1 MRLNLLKIFFIIVTL
16 LYQSTAYSKSTDN
29 NEFNHKYLSNYLSAL
44 LSYDKHNNEL
54 ALEYFNSSKN
64 LLNKHDKFLKKY
76 VFSLV
81 SDGQISKAI
90 KHIQYSK
97 NKNNSSF
104 FEANLLLV
112 LDSFNKKNFAK
123 TSKLLTNLKAFQQYD
138 TYEIIIYETLKSYNK
153 LFLDGIIES
162 PNQNFGKLSLITTAF
177 QNCYL
182 TSNKTNSHFI
192 NLINSAEGDYSRY
205 LFFYLTK
212 LIENKDYDSAI
223 QIALTIDPLTGNLL
237 IAQTKKWIDQ
247 SNFKKFKKYFSCK
260 QESDIL
266 AEFFFLI
273 SNLYSSQ
280 GEYEKSNFFLNISN
294 YLNPKFYFNLSLLAE
309 DYFVNSNFDLAKK
322 VLEKFDEKD
331 EIYNWYKIKKKTQ
344 IIAKQQN
351 ENQSLKFVEKKF
363 LEFKNP
369 STRIIFDMANIYK
382 NYKKYEKA
390 IEYYS
395 IVLSQIDENSE
406 AYADILYRRGS
417 SYERLGQYQKS
428 DSDLLL
434 SLEIIPKD
442 PYVINYLAYS
452 WLERNYKIKEA
463 IQMLERAY
471 EQKKNDPY
479 IIDSIGWGYHLNG
492 DYAKAEK
499 YLKQAIQLMPNDP
512 IVNDHYGDILWKL
525 DRKLQ
530 ARYFWESVLNFK
542 TTEDDMKKSI
552 LKKLLKGPKET

>member
-16 LYQSTAYSKSTDN
+16 LYQSTASSKTTDN
-29 NEFNHKYLSNYLSAL
+29 NEFNLKYLSSYLSAL
-44 LSYDKHNNEL
+44 LSYDNQNNDL
-54 ALEYFNSSKN
+54 ALKYFNSSKN
-64 LLNKHDKFLKKY
+64 LLNEHDQFLKKY

-81 SDGQISKAI
+81 ADGQISKAI
-90 KHIQYSK
+90 KYIQYSK

-104 FEANLLLV
+104 FEVKLLLV
-112 LDSFNKKNFAK
+112 LDSLNKKNFVK
-123 TSKLLTNLKAFQQYD
+123 TSKLLTNLKAFQQND
-138 TYEIIIYETLKSYNK
+138 TYEFIIYETLKSYNK

-162 PNQNFGKLSLITTAF
+162 PNQNLGKISLITTAF

-182 TSNKTNSHFI
+182 NSNKTNSHFI
-192 NLINSAEGDYSRY
+192 NLINSAEGNYSRY

-223 QIALTIDPLTGNLL
+223 QIASTIDPLTSDLL

-247 SNFKKFKKYFSCK
+247 SNFKKFKKHFSCK
-260 QESDIL
+260 QEADIL

-280 GEYEKSNFFLNISN
+280 GEYKKSNFFLNISN

-309 DYFVNSNFDLAKK
+309 NYFVNSNFDLAKK
-322 VLEKFDEKD
+322 VLEKFDEED
-331 EIYNWYKIKKKTQ
+331 EIYYWYKIKKKAQ
-344 IIAKQQN
+344 IIAKQKN
-351 ENQSLKFVEKKF
+351 KNLSLKFVEKKL

-369 STRIIFDMANIYK
+369 STRIIFDMANMYK

-395 IVLSQIDENSE
+395 IVLSQIEENSE
-406 AYADILYRRGS
+406 AYADILYRRGG

-434 SLEIIPKD
+434 SLEIIPED

-452 WLERNYKIKEA
+452 WLERDYKIQEA

-471 EQKKNDPY
+471 EQKKSDPY
-479 IIDSIGWGYHLNG
+479 IIDSIGWGYYLNG

-542 TTEDDMKKSI
+542 TTEDDMKKNI

>member
-16 LYQSTAYSKSTDN
+16 LYQSTAYSKATDN
-29 NEFNHKYLSNYLSAL
+29 YEFNHKYLSSYLSAL
-44 LSYDKHNNEL
+44 LSYDNQNNDL
-54 ALEYFNSSKN
+54 ALKYFNSSKN
-64 LLNKHDKFLKKY
+64 LLNEHDQFLKKY

-81 SDGQISKAI
+81 ADGQISKAI
-90 KHIQYSK
+90 KYIRYSK

-104 FEANLLLV
+104 FEVKLLLV
-112 LDSFNKKNFAK
+112 LDSLNKKNFVK
-123 TSKLLTNLKAFQQYD
+123 TSKLLTNLKAFQQND
-138 TYEIIIYETLKSYNK
+138 TYEFIIYETLKSYNK

-162 PNQNFGKLSLITTAF
+162 PNQNFGKISLITTAF

-182 TSNKTNSHFI
+182 NSNKTNSHFI

-223 QIALTIDPLTGNLL
+223 QIASTIDPLTSDLL

-247 SNFKKFKKYFSCK
+247 SNFKKFKKHFSCK
-260 QESDIL
+260 QEADIL
-266 AEFFFLI
+266 SEFFFLI

-309 DYFVNSNFDLAKK
+309 NYFVNSNFDSAKK
-322 VLEKFDEKD
+322 VLEKFDEED
-331 EIYNWYKIKKKTQ
+331 EIYNWYKIKKKAQ
-344 IIAKQQN
+344 IIAKQKN
-351 ENQSLKFVEKKF
+351 KNQSLKFVEKKL

-369 STRIIFDMANIYK
+369 STRIIFDMANMYK

-395 IVLSQIDENSE
+395 IVLSQIEENSE
-406 AYADILYRRGS
+406 AYADILYRRGG

-434 SLEIIPKD
+434 SLEIIPED

-452 WLERNYKIKEA
+452 WLERNYKIQEA

-471 EQKKNDPY
+471 EQKKSDPY
-479 IIDSIGWGYHLNG
+479 IIDSIGWGYYLNG

-542 TTEDDMKKSI
+542 TTEDDIKKNI

>member
-16 LYQSTAYSKSTDN
+16 LYQSTAYSKTTDN
-29 NEFNHKYLSNYLSAL
+29 NEFNHKYLSSYLSAL
-44 LSYDKHNNEL
+44 LSYDNQNNDL
-54 ALEYFNSSKN
+54 ALKYFNSSKN
-64 LLNKHDKFLKKY
+64 LLNEHDQFLKKY

-81 SDGQISKAI
+81 ADGQISKAI
-90 KHIQYSK
+90 KYIQYSK
-97 NKNNSSF
+97 NKNNSNF
-104 FEANLLLV
+104 FEVKLLLV
-112 LDSFNKKNFAK
+112 LDSLNKKNFVK
-123 TSKLLTNLKAFQQYD
+123 TSKLLTNLKAFQQND
-138 TYEIIIYETLKSYNK
+138 TYEFIIYETLKSYNK

-162 PNQNFGKLSLITTAF
+162 PNQNLGKISLITTAF

-182 TSNKTNSHFI
+182 NSNKTNSHFI
-192 NLINSAEGDYSRY
+192 NLINSAEGNYSRY

-223 QIALTIDPLTGNLL
+223 QIASTIDPLTSDLL

-247 SNFKKFKKYFSCK
+247 SNFKKFKKHFSCK
-260 QESDIL
+260 QETDIL

-280 GEYEKSNFFLNISN
+280 GEYKKSNFFLNISN

-309 DYFVNSNFDLAKK
+309 NYFVNSNFDLAKK
-322 VLEKFDEKD
+322 VLEKFDEED
-331 EIYNWYKIKKKTQ
+331 EIYNWYKIKKKAQ
-344 IIAKQQN
+344 IIAKQKN
-351 ENQSLKFVEKKF
+351 KNLSLKFVEKKL

-369 STRIIFDMANIYK
+369 STRIIFDMANMYK

-395 IVLSQIDENSE
+395 IVLSQIEENSE
-406 AYADILYRRGS
+406 AYADILYRRGG

-434 SLEIIPKD
+434 SLEIIPED

-452 WLERNYKIKEA
+452 WLERDYKIQEA

-471 EQKKNDPY
+471 EQKKSDPY
-479 IIDSIGWGYHLNG
+479 IIDSIGWGYYLNG

-542 TTEDDMKKSI
+542 TTEDDIKKNI

>member
-16 LYQSTAYSKSTDN
+16 LYQSTAYSKATDN
-29 NEFNHKYLSNYLSAL
+29 YEFNHKYLSSYLSAL
-44 LSYDKHNNEL
+44 LSYDNQNNDL
-54 ALEYFNSSKN
+54 ALKYFNSSKN
-64 LLNKHDKFLKKY
+64 LLNEHDQFLKKY

-81 SDGQISKAI
+81 ADGQISKAI
-90 KHIQYSK
+90 KYIQYSK
-97 NKNNSSF
+97 NKNNSNF
-104 FEANLLLV
+104 FEVKLLLV
-112 LDSFNKKNFAK
+112 LDSLNKKNFVK
-123 TSKLLTNLKAFQQYD
+123 TSKLLTNLKAFQQND
-138 TYEIIIYETLKSYNK
+138 TYEFIIYETLKSYNK

-162 PNQNFGKLSLITTAF
+162 PNQNLGKISLITTAF

-182 TSNKTNSHFI
+182 NSNKTNSHFI

-223 QIALTIDPLTGNLL
+223 QIASTIDPLTSDLL

-247 SNFKKFKKYFSCK
+247 SNFKKFKKHFSCK
-260 QESDIL
+260 QEADIL

-309 DYFVNSNFDLAKK
+309 NYFVNSNFDLAKK
-322 VLEKFDEKD
+322 VLEKFDEED
-331 EIYNWYKIKKKTQ
+331 EIYNWYKIKKKAQ
-344 IIAKQQN
+344 IIAKQKN
-351 ENQSLKFVEKKF
+351 KNQSLKFVEKKL

-369 STRIIFDMANIYK
+369 STRIIFDMANMYK

-395 IVLSQIDENSE
+395 IVLSQIEENSE
-406 AYADILYRRGS
+406 AYADILYRRGG

-434 SLEIIPKD
+434 SLEIIPED

-452 WLERNYKIKEA
+452 WLERNYKIQEA

-471 EQKKNDPY
+471 EQKKSDPY
-479 IIDSIGWGYHLNG
+479 IIDSIGWGYYLNG

-542 TTEDDMKKSI
+542 TTEDDMKKNI

>member
-16 LYQSTAYSKSTDN
+16 LYQSTAYSKATDN
-29 NEFNHKYLSNYLSAL
+29 YEFNHKYLSSYLSAL
-44 LSYDKHNNEL
+44 LSYDNQNNDL
-54 ALEYFNSSKN
+54 ALKYFNSSKN
-64 LLNKHDKFLKKY
+64 LLNEHDQFLKKY

-81 SDGQISKAI
+81 ADGQISKAI
-90 KHIQYSK
+90 KYIQYSK
-97 NKNNSSF
+97 NKNNSNF
-104 FEANLLLV
+104 FEVKLLLV
-112 LDSFNKKNFAK
+112 LDSLNKKNFVK
-123 TSKLLTNLKAFQQYD
+123 TSKLLTNLKAFQQND
-138 TYEIIIYETLKSYNK
+138 TYEFIIYETLKSYNK

-162 PNQNFGKLSLITTAF
+162 PNQNLGKISLITTAF

-182 TSNKTNSHFI
+182 NSNKTNSHFI
-192 NLINSAEGDYSRY
+192 NLINSAEGNYSRY

-223 QIALTIDPLTGNLL
+223 QIASTIDPLTSDLL

-247 SNFKKFKKYFSCK
+247 SNFKKFKKHFSCK
-260 QESDIL
+260 QEADIL

-309 DYFVNSNFDLAKK
+309 NYFVNSNFDLAKK
-322 VLEKFDEKD
+322 VLEKFDEED
-331 EIYNWYKIKKKTQ
+331 EIYNWYKIKKKAQ
-344 IIAKQQN
+344 IIAKQKN
-351 ENQSLKFVEKKF
+351 KNLSLKFVEKKL

-369 STRIIFDMANIYK
+369 STRIIFDMANMYK

-395 IVLSQIDENSE
+395 IVLSQIEENSE
-406 AYADILYRRGS
+406 AYADILYRRGG

-434 SLEIIPKD
+434 SLEIIPED

-452 WLERNYKIKEA
+452 WLERDYKIQEA

-471 EQKKNDPY
+471 EQKKSDPY
-479 IIDSIGWGYHLNG
+479 IIDSIGWGYYLNG

-542 TTEDDMKKSI
+542 TIEDDMKKSI

>member
-16 LYQSTAYSKSTDN
+16 LYQSTASSKTTDN
-29 NEFNHKYLSNYLSAL
+29 NEFNLKYLSSYLSAL
-44 LSYDKHNNEL
+44 LSYDNQNNDL
-54 ALEYFNSSKN
+54 ALKYFNSSKN
-64 LLNKHDKFLKKY
+64 LLNEHDQFLKKY

-81 SDGQISKAI
+81 ADGQISKAI
-90 KHIQYSK
+90 KYIQYSK
-97 NKNNSSF
+97 NKNNSNF
-104 FEANLLLV
+104 FEVKLLLV
-112 LDSFNKKNFAK
+112 LDSLNKKNFVK
-123 TSKLLTNLKAFQQYD
+123 TSKLLTNLKAFQQND
-138 TYEIIIYETLKSYNK
+138 TYEFIIYETLKSYNK

-162 PNQNFGKLSLITTAF
+162 PNQNLGKISLITTAF

-182 TSNKTNSHFI
+182 NSNKTNSHFI
-192 NLINSAEGDYSRY
+192 NLINSAEGNYSRY

-223 QIALTIDPLTGNLL
+223 QIASTIDPLTSDLL

-247 SNFKKFKKYFSCK
+247 SNFKKFKKHFSCK
-260 QESDIL
+260 QETDIL

-280 GEYEKSNFFLNISN
+280 GEYKKSNFFLNISN

-309 DYFVNSNFDLAKK
+309 NYFVNSNFDLAKK
-322 VLEKFDEKD
+322 VLEKFDEED
-331 EIYNWYKIKKKTQ
+331 EIYNWYKIKKKAQ
-344 IIAKQQN
+344 IIAKQKN
-351 ENQSLKFVEKKF
+351 KNLSLKFVEKKL

-369 STRIIFDMANIYK
+369 STRIIFDMANMYK

-395 IVLSQIDENSE
+395 IVLSQIEENSE
-406 AYADILYRRGS
+406 AYADILYRRGG

-434 SLEIIPKD
+434 SLEIIPED

-452 WLERNYKIKEA
+452 WLERNYKIQEA

-471 EQKKNDPY
+471 EQKKSDPY
-479 IIDSIGWGYHLNG
+479 IIDSIGWGYYLNG

-530 ARYFWESVLNFK
+530 ARYFWESILNFK

>member
-16 LYQSTAYSKSTDN
+16 LYQSTAYSKATDN
-29 NEFNHKYLSNYLSAL
+29 NEFNYKYLSSYLSAL
-44 LSYDKHNNEL
+44 LSYDNQNNDL
-54 ALEYFNSSKN
+54 ALKYFNSSKN
-64 LLNKHDKFLKKY
+64 LLNEHDQFLKKY

-81 SDGQISKAI
+81 ADGQISKAI
-90 KHIQYSK
+90 KYIQYSK
-97 NKNNSSF
+97 NKNNSNF
-104 FEANLLLV
+104 FEVKLLLV
-112 LDSFNKKNFAK
+112 LDSLNKKNFVK
-123 TSKLLTNLKAFQQYD
+123 TSKLLTNLKAFQQND
-138 TYEIIIYETLKSYNK
+138 TYEFIIYETLKSYNK

-162 PNQNFGKLSLITTAF
+162 PNQNFGKISLITTAF

-182 TSNKTNSHFI
+182 NSNKTNSHFI

-223 QIALTIDPLTGNLL
+223 QIASTIDPLTSDLL

-247 SNFKKFKKYFSCK
+247 SNFKKFKKHFSCK
-260 QESDIL
+260 QEADIL

-309 DYFVNSNFDLAKK
+309 NYFVNSNFDLAKK
-322 VLEKFDEKD
+322 VLEKFDEED
-331 EIYNWYKIKKKTQ
+331 EIYNWYKIKKKAQ
-344 IIAKQQN
+344 IIAKQKN
-351 ENQSLKFVEKKF
+351 KNQSLKFVEKKL

-369 STRIIFDMANIYK
+369 STRIIFDMANMYK

-395 IVLSQIDENSE
+395 IVLSQIEENSE
-406 AYADILYRRGS
+406 AYADILYRRGG

-434 SLEIIPKD
+434 SLEIIPED

-452 WLERNYKIKEA
+452 WLERNYKIQEA

-471 EQKKNDPY
+471 EQKKSDPY
-479 IIDSIGWGYHLNG
+479 IIDSIGWGYYLNG

>member
-16 LYQSTAYSKSTDN
+16 LYQSTAYSKATDN
-29 NEFNHKYLSNYLSAL
+29 NEFNHKYLSSYLSAL
-44 LSYDKHNNEL
+44 LSYDNQNNDL
-54 ALEYFNSSKN
+54 ALKYFNSSKN
-64 LLNKHDKFLKKY
+64 LLNEHDQFLKKY

-81 SDGQISKAI
+81 ADGQISKAI
-90 KHIQYSK
+90 KYIQYSK

-104 FEANLLLV
+104 FEVKLLLV
-112 LDSFNKKNFAK
+112 LDSLNKKNFVK
-123 TSKLLTNLKAFQQYD
+123 TSKLLTNLKAFQQND
-138 TYEIIIYETLKSYNK
+138 TYEFIIYETLKSYNK

-162 PNQNFGKLSLITTAF
+162 PNQNFGKISLITTAF

-182 TSNKTNSHFI
+182 NSNKTNSHFI

-223 QIALTIDPLTGNLL
+223 QIASTIDPLTSDLL

-247 SNFKKFKKYFSCK
+247 SNFKKFKKHFSCK
-260 QESDIL
+260 QEADIL

-309 DYFVNSNFDLAKK
+309 NYFVNSNFDLAKK
-322 VLEKFDEKD
+322 VLEKFDEED
-331 EIYNWYKIKKKTQ
+331 EIYNWYKIKKKAQ
-344 IIAKQQN
+344 IIAKQKN
-351 ENQSLKFVEKKF
+351 KNQSLKFVEKKL

-369 STRIIFDMANIYK
+369 STRIIFDMANMYK

-395 IVLSQIDENSE
+395 IVLSQIEENSE
-406 AYADILYRRGS
+406 AYADILYRRGG

-434 SLEIIPKD
+434 SLEIIPED

-452 WLERNYKIKEA
+452 WLERNYKIQEA

-471 EQKKNDPY
+471 EQKKSDPY
-479 IIDSIGWGYHLNG
+479 IIDSIGWGYYLNG

-542 TTEDDMKKSI
+542 TTEDDMKKNI

>member
-16 LYQSTAYSKSTDN
+16 LYQSTAYSKTTDN
-29 NEFNHKYLSNYLSAL
+29 NEFNHKYLSSYLSAL
-44 LSYDKHNNEL
+44 LSYDNQNNDL
-54 ALEYFNSSKN
+54 ALKYFNSSKN
-64 LLNKHDKFLKKY
+64 LLNEHDQFLKKY

-81 SDGQISKAI
+81 ADGQISKAI
-90 KHIQYSK
+90 KYIQYSK
-97 NKNNSSF
+97 NKNNSNF
-104 FEANLLLV
+104 FEVKLLLV
-112 LDSFNKKNFAK
+112 LDSLNKKNFVK
-123 TSKLLTNLKAFQQYD
+123 TSKLLTNLKAFQQND
-138 TYEIIIYETLKSYNK
+138 TYEFIIYETLKSYNK

-162 PNQNFGKLSLITTAF
+162 PNQNFGKISLITTAF

-182 TSNKTNSHFI
+182 NSNKTNSHFI

-223 QIALTIDPLTGNLL
+223 QIASTIDPLTSDLL

-247 SNFKKFKKYFSCK
+247 SNFKKFKKHFSCK
-260 QESDIL
+260 QEADIL

-280 GEYEKSNFFLNISN
+280 GEYKKSNFFLNISN

-309 DYFVNSNFDLAKK
+309 NYFVNSNFDLAKK
-322 VLEKFDEKD
+322 VLEKFDEED
-331 EIYNWYKIKKKTQ
+331 EIYNWYKIKKKAQ
-344 IIAKQQN
+344 IIAKQKN
-351 ENQSLKFVEKKF
+351 KNLSLKFVEKKL

-369 STRIIFDMANIYK
+369 STRIIFDMANMYK

-395 IVLSQIDENSE
+395 IVLSQIEENSE
-406 AYADILYRRGS
+406 AYADILYRRGG

-434 SLEIIPKD
+434 SLEIIPED

-452 WLERNYKIKEA
+452 WLERNYKIQEA

-471 EQKKNDPY
+471 EQKKSDPY
-479 IIDSIGWGYHLNG
+479 IIDSIGWGYYLNG

>member
-16 LYQSTAYSKSTDN
+16 LYQSTASSKTTDN
-29 NEFNHKYLSNYLSAL
+29 NEFNLKYLSSYLSAL
-44 LSYDKHNNEL
+44 LSYDNQNNDL
-54 ALEYFNSSKN
+54 ALKYFNSSKN
-64 LLNKHDKFLKKY
+64 LLNEHDQFLKKY

-81 SDGQISKAI
+81 ADGQISKAI
-90 KHIQYSK
+90 KYIQYSK
-97 NKNNSSF
+97 NKNNSNF
-104 FEANLLLV
+104 FEAKLLLV
-112 LDSFNKKNFAK
+112 LDSLNKKNFVK
-123 TSKLLTNLKAFQQYD
+123 TSKLLTNLKAFQQND
-138 TYEIIIYETLKSYNK
+138 TYEFIIYETLKSYNK

-162 PNQNFGKLSLITTAF
+162 PNQNLGKISLITTAF

-182 TSNKTNSHFI
+182 NSNKTNSHFI

-223 QIALTIDPLTGNLL
+223 QIASTIDPLTSDLL

-247 SNFKKFKKYFSCK
+247 SNFKKFKKHFSCK
-260 QESDIL
+260 QETDIL

-280 GEYEKSNFFLNISN
+280 GEYKKSNFFLNISN

-309 DYFVNSNFDLAKK
+309 NYFVNSNFDLAKK
-322 VLEKFDEKD
+322 VLEKFDEED
-331 EIYNWYKIKKKTQ
+331 EIYNWYKIKKKAQ
-344 IIAKQQN
+344 IIAKQKN
-351 ENQSLKFVEKKF
+351 KNLSLKFVEKKL

-369 STRIIFDMANIYK
+369 STRIIFDMANMYK

-395 IVLSQIDENSE
+395 IVLSQIEENSE
-406 AYADILYRRGS
+406 AYADILYRRGG

-434 SLEIIPKD
+434 SLEIIPED

-452 WLERNYKIKEA
+452 WLERDYKIQEA

-471 EQKKNDPY
+471 EQKKSDPY
-479 IIDSIGWGYHLNG
+479 IIDSIGWGYYLNG

-542 TTEDDMKKSI
+542 TTEDDMKKNI

>member
-16 LYQSTAYSKSTDN
+16 LYQSTASSKTTDN
-29 NEFNHKYLSNYLSAL
+29 NEFNLKYLSSYLSAL
-44 LSYDKHNNEL
+44 LSYDNQNNDL
-54 ALEYFNSSKN
+54 ALKYFNSSKN
-64 LLNKHDKFLKKY
+64 LLNEHDQFLKKY

-81 SDGQISKAI
+81 ADGQISKAI
-90 KHIQYSK
+90 KYIQYSK
-97 NKNNSSF
+97 NKNNSNF
-104 FEANLLLV
+104 FEVKLLLV
-112 LDSFNKKNFAK
+112 LDSLNKKNFVK
-123 TSKLLTNLKAFQQYD
+123 TSKLLTNLKAFQQND
-138 TYEIIIYETLKSYNK
+138 TYEFIIYETLKSYNK

-162 PNQNFGKLSLITTAF
+162 PNQNLGKISLITTAF

-182 TSNKTNSHFI
+182 NSNKTNSHFI

-223 QIALTIDPLTGNLL
+223 QIASTIDPLTSDLL

-247 SNFKKFKKYFSCK
+247 SNFKKFKKHFSCK
-260 QESDIL
+260 QETDIL

-280 GEYEKSNFFLNISN
+280 GEYKKSNFFLNISN

-309 DYFVNSNFDLAKK
+309 NYFVNSNFDLAKK
-322 VLEKFDEKD
+322 VLEKFDEED
-331 EIYNWYKIKKKTQ
+331 EIYNWYKIKKKAQ
-344 IIAKQQN
+344 IIAKQKN
-351 ENQSLKFVEKKF
+351 KNLSLKFVEKKL

-369 STRIIFDMANIYK
+369 STRIIFDMANMYK

-395 IVLSQIDENSE
+395 IVLSQIEENSE
-406 AYADILYRRGS
+406 AYADILYRRGG

-434 SLEIIPKD
+434 SLEIIPED

-452 WLERNYKIKEA
+452 WLERNYKIQEA

-471 EQKKNDPY
+471 EQKKSDPY
-479 IIDSIGWGYHLNG
+479 IIDSIGWGYYLNG

>member
-16 LYQSTAYSKSTDN
+16 LYQSTAYSKATDN
-29 NEFNHKYLSNYLSAL
+29 NEFNHKYLSSYLSAL
-44 LSYDKHNNEL
+44 LSYDNQNNDL
-54 ALEYFNSSKN
+54 ALKYFNSSKN
-64 LLNKHDKFLKKY
+64 LLNEHDQFLKKY

-81 SDGQISKAI
+81 ADGQISKAI
-90 KHIQYSK
+90 KYIQYSK
-97 NKNNSSF
+97 NKNNSNF
-104 FEANLLLV
+104 FEVKLLLV
-112 LDSFNKKNFAK
+112 LDSLNKKNFVK
-123 TSKLLTNLKAFQQYD
+123 TSKLLTNLKAFQQND
-138 TYEIIIYETLKSYNK
+138 TYEFIIYETLKSYNK

-162 PNQNFGKLSLITTAF
+162 PNQNLGKISLITTAF

-182 TSNKTNSHFI
+182 NSNKTNSHFI
-192 NLINSAEGDYSRY
+192 NLINSAEGNYSRY

-223 QIALTIDPLTGNLL
+223 QIASTIDPLTSDLL

-247 SNFKKFKKYFSCK
+247 SNFKKFKKHFSCK
-260 QESDIL
+260 QEADIL

-280 GEYEKSNFFLNISN
+280 GEYKKSNFFLNISN

-309 DYFVNSNFDLAKK
+309 NYFVNSNFDLAKK
-322 VLEKFDEKD
+322 VLEKFDEED
-331 EIYNWYKIKKKTQ
+331 EIYNWYKIKKKAQ
-344 IIAKQQN
+344 IIAKQKN
-351 ENQSLKFVEKKF
+351 KNLSLKFVEKKL

-369 STRIIFDMANIYK
+369 STRIIFDMANMYK

-395 IVLSQIDENSE
+395 IVLSQIEENSE
-406 AYADILYRRGS
+406 AYADILYRRGG

-434 SLEIIPKD
+434 SLEIIPED

-452 WLERNYKIKEA
+452 WLERDYKIQEA

-471 EQKKNDPY
+471 EQKKSDPY
-479 IIDSIGWGYHLNG
+479 IIDSIGWGYYLNG

-530 ARYFWESVLNFK
+530 ARYFWESILNFK

>member
-16 LYQSTAYSKSTDN
+16 LYQSTAYSKATDN
-29 NEFNHKYLSNYLSAL
+29 YEFNHKYLSSYLSAL
-44 LSYDKHNNEL
+44 LSYDNQNNDL
-54 ALEYFNSSKN
+54 ALKYFNSSKN
-64 LLNKHDKFLKKY
+64 LLNEHDQFLKKY

-81 SDGQISKAI
+81 ADGQISKAI
-90 KHIQYSK
+90 KYIQYSK
-97 NKNNSSF
+97 NKNNSNF
-104 FEANLLLV
+104 FEVKLLLV
-112 LDSFNKKNFAK
+112 LDSLNKKNFVK
-123 TSKLLTNLKAFQQYD
+123 TSKLLTNLKAFQQND
-138 TYEIIIYETLKSYNK
+138 TYEFIIYETLKSYNK

-162 PNQNFGKLSLITTAF
+162 PNQNLGKISLITTAF

-182 TSNKTNSHFI
+182 NSNKTNSHFI
-192 NLINSAEGDYSRY
+192 NLINSAEGNYSRY

-223 QIALTIDPLTGNLL
+223 QIASTIDPLTSDLL

-247 SNFKKFKKYFSCK
+247 SNFKKFKKHFSCK
-260 QESDIL
+260 QEADIL

-280 GEYEKSNFFLNISN
+280 GEYKKSNFFLNISN

-309 DYFVNSNFDLAKK
+309 NYFVNSNFDLAKK
-322 VLEKFDEKD
+322 VLEKFDEED
-331 EIYNWYKIKKKTQ
+331 EIYNWYKIKKKAQ
-344 IIAKQQN
+344 IIAKQKN
-351 ENQSLKFVEKKF
+351 KNLSLKFVEKKL

-369 STRIIFDMANIYK
+369 STRIIFDMANMYK

-395 IVLSQIDENSE
+395 IVLSQIEENSE
-406 AYADILYRRGS
+406 AYADILYRRGG

-434 SLEIIPKD
+434 SLEIIPED

-452 WLERNYKIKEA
+452 WLERDYKIQEA

-471 EQKKNDPY
+471 EQKKSDPY
-479 IIDSIGWGYHLNG
+479 IIDSIGWGYYLNG

>member
-16 LYQSTAYSKSTDN
+16 LYQSTAYSKATDN
-29 NEFNHKYLSNYLSAL
+29 NEFNHKYLSSYLSAL
-44 LSYDKHNNEL
+44 LSYDNQNNDL
-54 ALEYFNSSKN
+54 ALKYFNSSKN
-64 LLNKHDKFLKKY
+64 LLNEHDQFLKKY

-81 SDGQISKAI
+81 ADGQISKAI
-90 KHIQYSK
+90 KYIRYSK

-104 FEANLLLV
+104 FEVKLLLV
-112 LDSFNKKNFAK
+112 LDSLNKKNFVK
-123 TSKLLTNLKAFQQYD
+123 TSKLLTNLKAFQQND
-138 TYEIIIYETLKSYNK
+138 TYEFIIYETLKSYNK

-162 PNQNFGKLSLITTAF
+162 PNQNFGKISLITTAF

-182 TSNKTNSHFI
+182 NSNKTNSHFI

-223 QIALTIDPLTGNLL
+223 QIASTIDPLTSDLL

-260 QESDIL
+260 QEADIL

-309 DYFVNSNFDLAKK
+309 NYFVNSNFDLAKK
-322 VLEKFDEKD
+322 VLEKFDEED
-331 EIYNWYKIKKKTQ
+331 EIYNWYKIKKKAQ
-344 IIAKQQN
+344 IIAKQKN
-351 ENQSLKFVEKKF
+351 KNQSLKFVEKKL

-369 STRIIFDMANIYK
+369 STRIIFDMANMYK

-395 IVLSQIDENSE
+395 IVLSQIEENSE
-406 AYADILYRRGS
+406 AYADILYRRGG

-434 SLEIIPKD
+434 SLEIIPED

-452 WLERNYKIKEA
+452 WLERNYKIQEA

-471 EQKKNDPY
+471 EQKKSDPY
-479 IIDSIGWGYHLNG
+479 IIDSIGWGYYLNG

>member
-16 LYQSTAYSKSTDN
+16 LYQSTASSKTTDN
-29 NEFNHKYLSNYLSAL
+29 NEFNLKYLSSYLSAL
-44 LSYDKHNNEL
+44 LSYDNQNNDL
-54 ALEYFNSSKN
+54 ALKYFNSSKN
-64 LLNKHDKFLKKY
+64 LLNEHDQFLKKY

-81 SDGQISKAI
+81 ADGQISKAI
-90 KHIQYSK
+90 KYIQYSK
-97 NKNNSSF
+97 NKNNSNF
-104 FEANLLLV
+104 FEVKLLLV
-112 LDSFNKKNFAK
+112 LDSLNKKNFVK
-123 TSKLLTNLKAFQQYD
+123 TSKLLTNLKAFQQND
-138 TYEIIIYETLKSYNK
+138 TYEFIIYETLKSYNK

-162 PNQNFGKLSLITTAF
+162 PNQNLGKISLITTAF

-182 TSNKTNSHFI
+182 NSNKTNSHFI
-192 NLINSAEGDYSRY
+192 NLINSAEGNYSRY

-223 QIALTIDPLTGNLL
+223 QIASTIDPLTSDLL

-247 SNFKKFKKYFSCK
+247 SNFKKFKKHFSCK
-260 QESDIL
+260 QETDIL

-280 GEYEKSNFFLNISN
+280 GEYKKSNFFLNISN

-309 DYFVNSNFDLAKK
+309 NYFVNSNFDLAKK
-322 VLEKFDEKD
+322 VLEKFDEED
-331 EIYNWYKIKKKTQ
+331 EIYNWYKIKKKAQ
-344 IIAKQQN
+344 IIAKQKN
-351 ENQSLKFVEKKF
+351 KNQSLKFVEKKL

-369 STRIIFDMANIYK
+369 STRIIFDMANMYK

-395 IVLSQIDENSE
+395 IVLSQIEENSE
-406 AYADILYRRGS
+406 AYADILYRRGG

-434 SLEIIPKD
+434 SLEIIPED

-452 WLERNYKIKEA
+452 WLERDYKIQEA

-471 EQKKNDPY
+471 EQKKSDPY
-479 IIDSIGWGYHLNG
+479 IIDSIGWGYYLNG

-530 ARYFWESVLNFK
+530 ARYFWESILNFK

>member
-16 LYQSTAYSKSTDN
+16 LYQSTAYSKATDN
-29 NEFNHKYLSNYLSAL
+29 YEFNHKYLSSYLSAL
-44 LSYDKHNNEL
+44 LSYDNQNNDL
-54 ALEYFNSSKN
+54 ALKYFNSSKN
-64 LLNKHDKFLKKY
+64 LLNEHDQFLKKY

-81 SDGQISKAI
+81 ADGQISKAI
-90 KHIQYSK
+90 KYIQYSK

-104 FEANLLLV
+104 FEVKLLLV
-112 LDSFNKKNFAK
+112 LDSLNKKNFVK
-123 TSKLLTNLKAFQQYD
+123 TSKLLTNLKAFQQND
-138 TYEIIIYETLKSYNK
+138 TYEFIIYETLKSYNK

-162 PNQNFGKLSLITTAF
+162 PNQNFGKISLITTAF

-182 TSNKTNSHFI
+182 NSNKTNSHFI

-212 LIENKDYDSAI
+212 LIKNKDYDSAI
-223 QIALTIDPLTGNLL
+223 QIASTIDPLTSDLL

-247 SNFKKFKKYFSCK
+247 SNFKKFKKHFSCK
-260 QESDIL
+260 QEADIL

-309 DYFVNSNFDLAKK
+309 NYFVNSNFDLAKK
-322 VLEKFDEKD
+322 VLEKFDEED
-331 EIYNWYKIKKKTQ
+331 EIYNWYKIKKKAQ
-344 IIAKQQN
+344 IIAKQKN
-351 ENQSLKFVEKKF
+351 ENQSLKFMEKKL

-369 STRIIFDMANIYK
+369 STRIIFDMANMYK

-395 IVLSQIDENSE
+395 IVLSQIEENSE
-406 AYADILYRRGS
+406 AYADILYRRGG

-434 SLEIIPKD
+434 SLEIIPED

-452 WLERNYKIKEA
+452 WLERNYKIQEA

-471 EQKKNDPY
+471 EQKKSDPY
-479 IIDSIGWGYHLNG
+479 IIDSIGWGYYLNG

-542 TTEDDMKKSI
+542 TTEDDIKKNI

>member
-16 LYQSTAYSKSTDN
+16 LYQSTAYSKATDN
-29 NEFNHKYLSNYLSAL
+29 NEFNHKYLSSYLSAL
-44 LSYDKHNNEL
+44 LSYDNQNNDL
-54 ALEYFNSSKN
+54 ALKYFNSSKN
-64 LLNKHDKFLKKY
+64 LLNEHDQFLKKY

-81 SDGQISKAI
+81 ADGQISKAI
-90 KHIQYSK
+90 KYIQYSK

-104 FEANLLLV
+104 FEVKLLLV
-112 LDSFNKKNFAK
+112 LDSLNKKNFVK
-123 TSKLLTNLKAFQQYD
+123 TSKLLTNLKAFQQND
-138 TYEIIIYETLKSYNK
+138 TYEFIIYETLKSYNK

-162 PNQNFGKLSLITTAF
+162 PNQNFGKISLITTAF

-182 TSNKTNSHFI
+182 NSNKTNSHFI

-223 QIALTIDPLTGNLL
+223 QIASTIDPLTSDLL

-247 SNFKKFKKYFSCK
+247 SNFKKFKKHFSCK
-260 QESDIL
+260 QEADIL

-309 DYFVNSNFDLAKK
+309 NYFVNSNFDLAKK
-322 VLEKFDEKD
+322 VLEKFDEED
-331 EIYNWYKIKKKTQ
+331 EIYNWYKIKKKAQ
-344 IIAKQQN
+344 IIAKQKN
-351 ENQSLKFVEKKF
+351 ENQSLKFVEKKL

-369 STRIIFDMANIYK
+369 STRIIFDMANMYK

-395 IVLSQIDENSE
+395 IVLSQIEENSE
-406 AYADILYRRGS
+406 AYADILYRRGG

-434 SLEIIPKD
+434 SLEIIPED

-452 WLERNYKIKEA
+452 WLERNYKIQEA

-471 EQKKNDPY
+471 EQKKSDPY
-479 IIDSIGWGYHLNG
+479 IIDSIGWGYYLNG

-542 TTEDDMKKSI
+542 TTEDDMKKNI

>member
-16 LYQSTAYSKSTDN
+16 LYQSTASSKTTDN
-29 NEFNHKYLSNYLSAL
+29 NEFNLKYLSSYLSAL
-44 LSYDKHNNEL
+44 LSYDNQNNDL
-54 ALEYFNSSKN
+54 ALKYFNSSKN
-64 LLNKHDKFLKKY
+64 LLNEHDQFLKKY

-81 SDGQISKAI
+81 ADGQISKAI
-90 KHIQYSK
+90 KYIQYSK
-97 NKNNSSF
+97 NKNNSNF
-104 FEANLLLV
+104 FEVKLLLV
-112 LDSFNKKNFAK
+112 LDSLNKKNFVK
-123 TSKLLTNLKAFQQYD
+123 TSKLLTNLKAFQQND
-138 TYEIIIYETLKSYNK
+138 TYEFIIYETLKSYNK

-162 PNQNFGKLSLITTAF
+162 PNQNLGKISLITTAF

-182 TSNKTNSHFI
+182 NSNKTNSHFI

-223 QIALTIDPLTGNLL
+223 QIASTIDPLTSDLL

-247 SNFKKFKKYFSCK
+247 SNFKKFKKHFSCK
-260 QESDIL
+260 QEADIL

-280 GEYEKSNFFLNISN
+280 GEYKKSNFFLNISN

-309 DYFVNSNFDLAKK
+309 NYFVNSNFDLAKK
-322 VLEKFDEKD
+322 VLEKFDEED
-331 EIYNWYKIKKKTQ
+331 EIYNWYKIKKKAQ
-344 IIAKQQN
+344 IIAKQKN
-351 ENQSLKFVEKKF
+351 KNLSLKFVEKKL

-369 STRIIFDMANIYK
+369 STRIIFDMANMYK

-395 IVLSQIDENSE
+395 IVLSQIEENSV
-406 AYADILYRRGS
+406 AYADILYRRGG

-434 SLEIIPKD
+434 SLEIIPED

-452 WLERNYKIKEA
+452 WLERNYKIQEA

-471 EQKKNDPY
+471 EQKKSDPY
-479 IIDSIGWGYHLNG
+479 IIDSIGWGYYLNG

-530 ARYFWESVLNFK
+530 ARYFWESILNFK

>member
-16 LYQSTAYSKSTDN
+16 LYQSTASSKTTDN
-29 NEFNHKYLSNYLSAL
+29 NEFNLKYLSSYLSAL
-44 LSYDKHNNEL
+44 LSYDNQNNDL
-54 ALEYFNSSKN
+54 ALKYFNSSKN
-64 LLNKHDKFLKKY
+64 LLNEHDQFLKKY

-81 SDGQISKAI
+81 ADGQISKAI
-90 KHIQYSK
+90 KYIQYSK
-97 NKNNSSF
+97 NKNNSNF
-104 FEANLLLV
+104 FEAKLLLV
-112 LDSFNKKNFAK
+112 LDSLNKKNFVK
-123 TSKLLTNLKAFQQYD
+123 TSKLLTNLKAFQQND
-138 TYEIIIYETLKSYNK
+138 TYEFIIYETLKSYNK

-162 PNQNFGKLSLITTAF
+162 PNQNLGKISLITTAF

-182 TSNKTNSHFI
+182 NSNKTNSHFI
-192 NLINSAEGDYSRY
+192 NLINSAEGNYSRY

-223 QIALTIDPLTGNLL
+223 QIASTIDPLTSDLL

-247 SNFKKFKKYFSCK
+247 SNFKKFKKHFSCK
-260 QESDIL
+260 QETDIL

-280 GEYEKSNFFLNISN
+280 GEYKKSNFFLNISN

-309 DYFVNSNFDLAKK
+309 NYFVNSNFDLAKK
-322 VLEKFDEKD
+322 VLEKFDEED
-331 EIYNWYKIKKKTQ
+331 EIYNWYKIKKKAQ
-344 IIAKQQN
+344 IIAKQKN
-351 ENQSLKFVEKKF
+351 KNLSLKFVEKKL

-369 STRIIFDMANIYK
+369 STRIIFDMANMYK

-395 IVLSQIDENSE
+395 IVLSQIEENSE
-406 AYADILYRRGS
+406 AYADILYRRGG

-434 SLEIIPKD
+434 SLEIIPED

-452 WLERNYKIKEA
+452 WLERDYKIQEA

-471 EQKKNDPY
+471 EQKKSDPY
-479 IIDSIGWGYHLNG
+479 IIDSIGWGYYLNG

-542 TTEDDMKKSI
+542 TTEDDIKKNI

>member
-16 LYQSTAYSKSTDN
+16 LYQSTAYSKATDN
-29 NEFNHKYLSNYLSAL
+29 YEFNHKYLSSYLSAL
-44 LSYDKHNNEL
+44 LSYDNQNNDL
-54 ALEYFNSSKN
+54 ALKYFNSSKN
-64 LLNKHDKFLKKY
+64 LLNEHDQFLKKY

-81 SDGQISKAI
+81 ADGQISKAI
-90 KHIQYSK
+90 KYIQYSK
-97 NKNNSSF
+97 NKNNSNF
-104 FEANLLLV
+104 FEVKLLLV
-112 LDSFNKKNFAK
+112 LDSLNKKNFVK
-123 TSKLLTNLKAFQQYD
+123 TSKLLTNLKAFQQND
-138 TYEIIIYETLKSYNK
+138 TYEFIIYETLKSYNK

-162 PNQNFGKLSLITTAF
+162 PNQNLGKISLITTAF

-182 TSNKTNSHFI
+182 NSNKTNSHFI

-223 QIALTIDPLTGNLL
+223 QIASTIDPLTSDLL

-247 SNFKKFKKYFSCK
+247 SNFKKFKKHFSCK
-260 QESDIL
+260 QETDIL

-280 GEYEKSNFFLNISN
+280 GEYKKSNFFLNISN

-309 DYFVNSNFDLAKK
+309 NYFVNSNFDLAKK
-322 VLEKFDEKD
+322 VLEKFDEED
-331 EIYNWYKIKKKTQ
+331 EIYNWYKIKKKAQ
-344 IIAKQQN
+344 IIAKQKN
-351 ENQSLKFVEKKF
+351 KNLSLKFVEKKL

-369 STRIIFDMANIYK
+369 STRIIFDMANMYK

-395 IVLSQIDENSE
+395 IVLSQIEENSE
-406 AYADILYRRGS
+406 AYADILYRRGG

-434 SLEIIPKD
+434 SLEIIPED

-452 WLERNYKIKEA
+452 WLERNYKIQEA

-471 EQKKNDPY
+471 EQKKSDPY
-479 IIDSIGWGYHLNG
+479 IIDSIGWGYYLNG

-530 ARYFWESVLNFK
+530 ARYFWESILNFK
-542 TTEDDMKKSI
+542 TTEDDMKKNI

>member
-16 LYQSTAYSKSTDN
+16 LYQSTAYSKATDN
-29 NEFNHKYLSNYLSAL
+29 NEFNHKYLSSYLSAL
-44 LSYDKHNNEL
+44 LSYDNQNNDL
-54 ALEYFNSSKN
+54 ALKYFNSSKN
-64 LLNKHDKFLKKY
+64 LLNEHDQFLKKY

-81 SDGQISKAI
+81 ADGQISKAI
-90 KHIQYSK
+90 KYIQYSK

-104 FEANLLLV
+104 FEVKLLLV
-112 LDSFNKKNFAK
+112 LDSLNKKNFVK
-123 TSKLLTNLKAFQQYD
+123 TSKLLTNLKAFQQND
-138 TYEIIIYETLKSYNK
+138 TYEFIIYETLKSYNK

-162 PNQNFGKLSLITTAF
+162 PNQNFGKISLITTAF

-182 TSNKTNSHFI
+182 NSNKTNSHFI
-192 NLINSAEGDYSRY
+192 NLINSAEGNYSRY

-223 QIALTIDPLTGNLL
+223 QIASTIDPLTSDLL

-247 SNFKKFKKYFSCK
+247 SNFKKFKKHFSCK
-260 QESDIL
+260 QETDIL

-280 GEYEKSNFFLNISN
+280 GEYKKSNFFLNISN

-309 DYFVNSNFDLAKK
+309 NYFVNSNFDLAKK
-322 VLEKFDEKD
+322 VLEKFDEED
-331 EIYNWYKIKKKTQ
+331 EIYNWYKIKKKAQ
-344 IIAKQQN
+344 IIAKQKN
-351 ENQSLKFVEKKF
+351 KNQSLKFVEKKL

-369 STRIIFDMANIYK
+369 STRIIFDMANMYK

-395 IVLSQIDENSE
+395 IVLSQIEENSE
-406 AYADILYRRGS
+406 AYADILYRRGG

-434 SLEIIPKD
+434 SLEIIPED

-452 WLERNYKIKEA
+452 WLERNYKIQEA

-471 EQKKNDPY
+471 EQKKSDPY
-479 IIDSIGWGYHLNG
+479 IIDSIGWGYYLNG

-542 TTEDDMKKSI
+542 TTEDDIKKNI

>member
-16 LYQSTAYSKSTDN
+16 LYQSTAYSKATDN
-29 NEFNHKYLSNYLSAL
+29 YEFNHKYLSSYLSAL
-44 LSYDKHNNEL
+44 LSYDNQNNDL
-54 ALEYFNSSKN
+54 ALKYFNSSKN
-64 LLNKHDKFLKKY
+64 LLNEHDQFLKKY

-81 SDGQISKAI
+81 ADGQISKAI
-90 KHIQYSK
+90 KYIQYSK
-97 NKNNSSF
+97 NKNNSNF
-104 FEANLLLV
+104 FEAKLLLV
-112 LDSFNKKNFAK
+112 LDSLNKKNFVK
-123 TSKLLTNLKAFQQYD
+123 TSKLLTNLKAFQQND
-138 TYEIIIYETLKSYNK
+138 TYEFIIYETLKSYNK

-162 PNQNFGKLSLITTAF
+162 PNQNFGKISLITTAF

-182 TSNKTNSHFI
+182 NSNKTNSHFI

-223 QIALTIDPLTGNLL
+223 QIASTIDPLTSDLL

-247 SNFKKFKKYFSCK
+247 SNFKKFKKHFSCK
-260 QESDIL
+260 QEADIL

-309 DYFVNSNFDLAKK
+309 NYFVNSNFDLAKK
-322 VLEKFDEKD
+322 VLEKFDEED
-331 EIYNWYKIKKKTQ
+331 EIYNWYKIKKKAQ
-344 IIAKQQN
+344 IIAKQKN
-351 ENQSLKFVEKKF
+351 ENQSLKFVEKKL

-369 STRIIFDMANIYK
+369 STRIIFDMANMYK

-395 IVLSQIDENSE
+395 IVLSQIEENSE
-406 AYADILYRRGS
+406 AYADILYRRGG

-434 SLEIIPKD
+434 SLEIIPED
-442 PYVINYLAYS
+442 PYVTNYLAYS
-452 WLERNYKIKEA
+452 WLERNYKIQEA

-479 IIDSIGWGYHLNG
+479 IIDSIGWGYYLNG

-542 TTEDDMKKSI
+542 TTEDDIKKSI

>member
-16 LYQSTAYSKSTDN
+16 LYQSTAYSKATDN
-29 NEFNHKYLSNYLSAL
+29 YEFNHKYLSSYLSAL
-44 LSYDKHNNEL
+44 LSYDNQNNDL
-54 ALEYFNSSKN
+54 ALKYFNSSKN
-64 LLNKHDKFLKKY
+64 LLNEHDQFLKKY

-81 SDGQISKAI
+81 ADGQISKAI
-90 KHIQYSK
+90 KYIQYSK
-97 NKNNSSF
+97 NKNNSNF
-104 FEANLLLV
+104 FEVKLLLV
-112 LDSFNKKNFAK
+112 LDSLNKKNFVK
-123 TSKLLTNLKAFQQYD
+123 TSKLLTNLKAFQQND
-138 TYEIIIYETLKSYNK
+138 TYEFIIYETLKSYNK

-162 PNQNFGKLSLITTAF
+162 PNQNFGKISLITTAF

-182 TSNKTNSHFI
+182 NSNKTNSHFI
-192 NLINSAEGDYSRY
+192 NLINSAEGNYSRY

-223 QIALTIDPLTGNLL
+223 QIASTIDPLTSDLL

-247 SNFKKFKKYFSCK
+247 SNFKKFKKHFSCK
-260 QESDIL
+260 QETDIL

-280 GEYEKSNFFLNISN
+280 GEYKKSNFFLNISN

-309 DYFVNSNFDLAKK
+309 NYFVNSNFDLAKK
-322 VLEKFDEKD
+322 VLEKFDEED
-331 EIYNWYKIKKKTQ
+331 EIYNWYKIKKKAQ
-344 IIAKQQN
+344 IIAKQKN
-351 ENQSLKFVEKKF
+351 KNLSLKFVEKKL

-369 STRIIFDMANIYK
+369 STRIIFDMANMYK

-395 IVLSQIDENSE
+395 IVLSQIEENSE
-406 AYADILYRRGS
+406 AYADILYRRGG

-434 SLEIIPKD
+434 SLEIIPED

-452 WLERNYKIKEA
+452 WLERNYKIQEA

-471 EQKKNDPY
+471 EQKKSDPY
-479 IIDSIGWGYHLNG
+479 IIDSIGWGYYLNG

>member
-16 LYQSTAYSKSTDN
+16 LYQSTAYSKATDN
-29 NEFNHKYLSNYLSAL
+29 NEFNHKYLSSYLSAL
-44 LSYDKHNNEL
+44 LSYDNQNNDL
-54 ALEYFNSSKN
+54 ALKYFNSSKN
-64 LLNKHDKFLKKY
+64 LLNEHDQFLKKY

-81 SDGQISKAI
+81 ADGQISKAI
-90 KHIQYSK
+90 KYIQYSK

-104 FEANLLLV
+104 FEVNLLLV
-112 LDSFNKKNFAK
+112 LDSLNKKNFVK
-123 TSKLLTNLKAFQQYD
+123 TSKLLTNLKAFQQND
-138 TYEIIIYETLKSYNK
+138 TYEFIIYETLKSYNK

-162 PNQNFGKLSLITTAF
+162 PNQNFGKISLITTAF

-182 TSNKTNSHFI
+182 NSNKTNSHFI

-223 QIALTIDPLTGNLL
+223 QIASTIDPLTSDLL

-247 SNFKKFKKYFSCK
+247 SNFKKFKKHFSCK
-260 QESDIL
+260 QEADIL

-309 DYFVNSNFDLAKK
+309 NYFVNSNFDLAKK
-322 VLEKFDEKD
+322 VLEKFDEED
-331 EIYNWYKIKKKTQ
+331 EIYNWYKIKKKAQ
-344 IIAKQQN
+344 IIAKQKN
-351 ENQSLKFVEKKF
+351 KNQSLKFVEKKL

-369 STRIIFDMANIYK
+369 STRIIFDMANMYK

-395 IVLSQIDENSE
+395 IVLSQIEENSE
-406 AYADILYRRGS
+406 AYADILYRRGG

-434 SLEIIPKD
+434 SLEIIPED

-452 WLERNYKIKEA
+452 WLERNYKIQEA

-471 EQKKNDPY
+471 EQKKSDPY
-479 IIDSIGWGYHLNG
+479 IIDSIGWGYYLNG

>member
-16 LYQSTAYSKSTDN
+16 LYQSTASSKTTDN
-29 NEFNHKYLSNYLSAL
+29 NEFNLKYLSSYLSAL
-44 LSYDKHNNEL
+44 LSYDNQNNDL
-54 ALEYFNSSKN
+54 ALKYFNSSKN
-64 LLNKHDKFLKKY
+64 LLNEHDQFLKKY

-81 SDGQISKAI
+81 ADGQISKAI
-90 KHIQYSK
+90 KYIQYSK
-97 NKNNSSF
+97 NKNNSNF
-104 FEANLLLV
+104 FEVKLLLV
-112 LDSFNKKNFAK
+112 LDSLNKKNFVK
-123 TSKLLTNLKAFQQYD
+123 TSKLLTNLKAFQQND
-138 TYEIIIYETLKSYNK
+138 TYEFIIYETLKSYNK

-162 PNQNFGKLSLITTAF
+162 PNQNLGKISLITTAF

-182 TSNKTNSHFI
+182 NSNKTNSHFI
-192 NLINSAEGDYSRY
+192 NLINSAEGNYSRY

-223 QIALTIDPLTGNLL
+223 QIASTIDPLTSDLL

-247 SNFKKFKKYFSCK
+247 SNFKKFKKHFSCK
-260 QESDIL
+260 QEADIL

-309 DYFVNSNFDLAKK
+309 NYFVNSNFDLAKK
-322 VLEKFDEKD
+322 VLEKFDEED
-331 EIYNWYKIKKKTQ
+331 EIYNWYKIKKKAQ
-344 IIAKQQN
+344 IIAKQKN
-351 ENQSLKFVEKKF
+351 KNLSLKFVEKKL

-369 STRIIFDMANIYK
+369 STRIIFDMANMYK

-395 IVLSQIDENSE
+395 IVLSQIEENSE
-406 AYADILYRRGS
+406 AYADILYRRGG

-434 SLEIIPKD
+434 SLEIIPED

-452 WLERNYKIKEA
+452 WLERNYKIQEA

-471 EQKKNDPY
+471 EQKKSDPY
-479 IIDSIGWGYHLNG
+479 IIDSIGWGYYLNG

-542 TTEDDMKKSI
+542 TTEDDIKKSI

>member
-16 LYQSTAYSKSTDN
+16 LYQSTAYSKATDN
-29 NEFNHKYLSNYLSAL
+29 NEFNHKYLSSYLSAL
-44 LSYDKHNNEL
+44 LSYDNQNNDL
-54 ALEYFNSSKN
+54 ALKYFNSSKD
-64 LLNKHDKFLKKY
+64 LLNEHDQFLKKY

-81 SDGQISKAI
+81 ADGQISKAI

-97 NKNNSSF
+97 NKNNSNF
-104 FEANLLLV
+104 FEVNLLLV
-112 LDSFNKKNFAK
+112 LDSLNKKNFVK
-123 TSKLLTNLKAFQQYD
+123 TSKLLTNLKAFQQND
-138 TYEIIIYETLKSYNK
+138 TYEFIIYETLKSYNK

-162 PNQNFGKLSLITTAF
+162 PNQNFGKISLITTAF

-182 TSNKTNSHFI
+182 NSNKTNSHFI

-223 QIALTIDPLTGNLL
+223 QIASTIDPLTSDLL

-247 SNFKKFKKYFSCK
+247 SNFKKFKKHFSCK
-260 QESDIL
+260 QEADIL
-266 AEFFFLI
+266 AEFLFLI

-309 DYFVNSNFDLAKK
+309 NYFVNSNFDLAKK
-322 VLEKFDEKD
+322 VLEKFDEED
-331 EIYNWYKIKKKTQ
+331 EIYNWYKIKKKAQ
-344 IIAKQQN
+344 IIAKQKN
-351 ENQSLKFVEKKF
+351 KNQSLKFVEKKL

-369 STRIIFDMANIYK
+369 STRIIFDMANMYK

-395 IVLSQIDENSE
+395 IVLSQIEENSE
-406 AYADILYRRGS
+406 AYADILYRRGG

-434 SLEIIPKD
+434 SLEIIPED

-452 WLERNYKIKEA
+452 WLERNYKIQEA

-471 EQKKNDPY
+471 EQKKSDPY
-479 IIDSIGWGYHLNG
+479 IIDSIGWGYYLNG

-542 TTEDDMKKSI
+542 TTEDDMKKNI

>member
-16 LYQSTAYSKSTDN
+16 LYQSTAYSKATDN
-29 NEFNHKYLSNYLSAL
+29 NEFNHKYLSSYLSAL
-44 LSYDKHNNEL
+44 LSYDNQNNDL
-54 ALEYFNSSKN
+54 ALKYFNSSKN
-64 LLNKHDKFLKKY
+64 LLNEHDQFLKKY

-81 SDGQISKAI
+81 ADGQISKAI
-90 KHIQYSK
+90 KYIQYSK
-97 NKNNSSF
+97 NKNNSNF
-104 FEANLLLV
+104 FEVKLLLV
-112 LDSFNKKNFAK
+112 LDSLNKKNFVK
-123 TSKLLTNLKAFQQYD
+123 TSKLLTNLKAFQQND
-138 TYEIIIYETLKSYNK
+138 TYEFIIYETLKSYNK

-162 PNQNFGKLSLITTAF
+162 PNQNFGKISLITTAF

-182 TSNKTNSHFI
+182 NSNKTNSHFI
-192 NLINSAEGDYSRY
+192 NLINSAEGNYSRY

-223 QIALTIDPLTGNLL
+223 QIASTIDPLTSDLL

-247 SNFKKFKKYFSCK
+247 SNFKKFKKHFSCK
-260 QESDIL
+260 QEADIL

-280 GEYEKSNFFLNISN
+280 SEYEKSIFFLNISN

-309 DYFVNSNFDLAKK
+309 NYFVNSNFDLAKK
-322 VLEKFDEKD
+322 VLEKFDEED
-331 EIYNWYKIKKKTQ
+331 EIYNWYKIKKKAQ
-344 IIAKQQN
+344 IIAKQKN
-351 ENQSLKFVEKKF
+351 ENQSLKFVEKKL

-369 STRIIFDMANIYK
+369 STRIIFDMANMYK

-395 IVLSQIDENSE
+395 IVLSQIEENSE
-406 AYADILYRRGS
+406 AYADILYRRGG

-434 SLEIIPKD
+434 SLEIIPED

-452 WLERNYKIKEA
+452 WLERDYKIQEA

-471 EQKKNDPY
+471 EQKKSDPY
-479 IIDSIGWGYHLNG
+479 IIDSIGWGYYLNG

-542 TTEDDMKKSI
+542 TTEDDMKKNI

>member
-16 LYQSTAYSKSTDN
+16 LYQSTASSKTADN
-29 NEFNHKYLSNYLSAL
+29 NEFNLKYLSSYLSAL
-44 LSYDKHNNEL
+44 LSYDNQNNDL
-54 ALEYFNSSKN
+54 ALKYFNSSKN
-64 LLNKHDKFLKKY
+64 LLNEHDQFLKKY

-81 SDGQISKAI
+81 ADGQISKAI
-90 KHIQYSK
+90 KYIQYSK
-97 NKNNSSF
+97 NKNNSNF
-104 FEANLLLV
+104 FEVKLLLV
-112 LDSFNKKNFAK
+112 LDSLNKKNFVK
-123 TSKLLTNLKAFQQYD
+123 TSKLLTNLKAFQQND
-138 TYEIIIYETLKSYNK
+138 TYEFIIYETLKSYNK

-162 PNQNFGKLSLITTAF
+162 PNQNLGKISLITTAF

-182 TSNKTNSHFI
+182 NSNKTNSHFI

-223 QIALTIDPLTGNLL
+223 QIASTIDPLTSDLL

-247 SNFKKFKKYFSCK
+247 SNFKKFKKHFSCK
-260 QESDIL
+260 QEADIL

-309 DYFVNSNFDLAKK
+309 NYFVNSNFDLAKK
-322 VLEKFDEKD
+322 VLEKFDEED
-331 EIYNWYKIKKKTQ
+331 EIYNWYKIKKKAQ
-344 IIAKQQN
+344 IIAKQKN
-351 ENQSLKFVEKKF
+351 KNQSLKFVEKKL

-369 STRIIFDMANIYK
+369 STRIIFDMANMYK

-395 IVLSQIDENSE
+395 IVLSQIEENSE
-406 AYADILYRRGS
+406 AYADILYRRGG

-434 SLEIIPKD
+434 SLEIIPED

-452 WLERNYKIKEA
+452 WLERNYKIQEA

-471 EQKKNDPY
+471 EQKKSDPY
-479 IIDSIGWGYHLNG
+479 IIDSIGWGYYLNG

-542 TTEDDMKKSI
+542 TTEDDMKKNI

>member
-16 LYQSTAYSKSTDN
+16 LYQSTASSKTTDN
-29 NEFNHKYLSNYLSAL
+29 NEFNLKYLSSYLSAL
-44 LSYDKHNNEL
+44 LSYDNQNNDL
-54 ALEYFNSSKN
+54 ALKYFNSSKN
-64 LLNKHDKFLKKY
+64 LLNEHDQFLKKY

-81 SDGQISKAI
+81 ADGQISKAI
-90 KHIQYSK
+90 KYIQYSK
-97 NKNNSSF
+97 NKNNSNF
-104 FEANLLLV
+104 FEVKLLLV
-112 LDSFNKKNFAK
+112 LDSLNKKNFVK
-123 TSKLLTNLKAFQQYD
+123 TSKLLTNLKAFQQND
-138 TYEIIIYETLKSYNK
+138 TYEFIIYETLKSYNK

-162 PNQNFGKLSLITTAF
+162 PNQNLGKISLITTAF

-182 TSNKTNSHFI
+182 NSNKTNSHFI
-192 NLINSAEGDYSRY
+192 NLINSAEGNYSRY

-223 QIALTIDPLTGNLL
+223 QIASTIDPLTSDLL
-237 IAQTKKWIDQ
+237 IAQSKKWIDQ
-247 SNFKKFKKYFSCK
+247 SNFKKFKKHFSCK
-260 QESDIL
+260 QETDIL

-280 GEYEKSNFFLNISN
+280 GEYKKSNFFLNISN

-309 DYFVNSNFDLAKK
+309 NYFVNSNFDLAKK
-322 VLEKFDEKD
+322 VLEKFDEED
-331 EIYNWYKIKKKTQ
+331 EIYNWYKIKKKAQ
-344 IIAKQQN
+344 IIAKQKN
-351 ENQSLKFVEKKF
+351 KNLSLKFVEKKL

-369 STRIIFDMANIYK
+369 STRIIFDMANMYK

-395 IVLSQIDENSE
+395 IVLSQIEENSE
-406 AYADILYRRGS
+406 AYADILYRRGG

-434 SLEIIPKD
+434 SLEIIPED

-452 WLERNYKIKEA
+452 WLERDYKIQEA

-471 EQKKNDPY
+471 EQKKSDPY
-479 IIDSIGWGYHLNG
+479 IIDSIGWGYYLNG

-542 TTEDDMKKSI
+542 TTEDDMKKNI

>member
-16 LYQSTAYSKSTDN
+16 LYQSTAYSKATDN
-29 NEFNHKYLSNYLSAL
+29 YEFNHKYLSSYLSAL
-44 LSYDKHNNEL
+44 LSYDNQNNDL
-54 ALEYFNSSKN
+54 ALKYFNSSKN
-64 LLNKHDKFLKKY
+64 LLNEHDQFLKKY

-81 SDGQISKAI
+81 ADGQISKAI
-90 KHIQYSK
+90 KYIQYSK

-104 FEANLLLV
+104 FEAKLLLV
-112 LDSFNKKNFAK
+112 LDSLNKKNFVK
-123 TSKLLTNLKAFQQYD
+123 TSKLLTNLKAFQQND
-138 TYEIIIYETLKSYNK
+138 TYEFIIYETLKSYNK

-162 PNQNFGKLSLITTAF
+162 PNQNLGKISLITTAF

-182 TSNKTNSHFI
+182 NSNKTNSHFI

-223 QIALTIDPLTGNLL
+223 QIASTIDPLTSDLL

-247 SNFKKFKKYFSCK
+247 SNFKKFKKHFSCK
-260 QESDIL
+260 QEADIL

-280 GEYEKSNFFLNISN
+280 GEYKKSNFFLNISN

-309 DYFVNSNFDLAKK
+309 NYFVNSNFDLAKK
-322 VLEKFDEKD
+322 VLEKFDEED
-331 EIYNWYKIKKKTQ
+331 EIYNWYKIKKKAQ
-344 IIAKQQN
+344 IIAKQKN
-351 ENQSLKFVEKKF
+351 ENQSLKFVEKKL

-369 STRIIFDMANIYK
+369 STRIIFDMANMYK

-395 IVLSQIDENSE
+395 IVLSQIEENSE
-406 AYADILYRRGS
+406 AYADILYRRGG

-434 SLEIIPKD
+434 SLEIIPED

-452 WLERNYKIKEA
+452 WLERNYKIQEA

-471 EQKKNDPY
+471 EQKKSDPY
-479 IIDSIGWGYHLNG
+479 IIDSIGWGYYLNG

>member
-16 LYQSTAYSKSTDN
+16 LYQSTASSKTTDN
-29 NEFNHKYLSNYLSAL
+29 NEFNHKYLSSYLSAL
-44 LSYDKHNNEL
+44 LSYDNQNNDL
-54 ALEYFNSSKN
+54 ALKYFNSSKN
-64 LLNKHDKFLKKY
+64 LLNEHDQFLKKY

-81 SDGQISKAI
+81 ADGQISKAI
-90 KHIQYSK
+90 KYIQYSK
-97 NKNNSSF
+97 NKNNSNF
-104 FEANLLLV
+104 FEVKLLLV
-112 LDSFNKKNFAK
+112 LDSLNKKNFVK
-123 TSKLLTNLKAFQQYD
+123 TSKLLTNLKAFQQND
-138 TYEIIIYETLKSYNK
+138 TYEFIIYETLKSYNK

-162 PNQNFGKLSLITTAF
+162 PNQNLGKISLITTAF

-182 TSNKTNSHFI
+182 NSNKTNSHFI

-223 QIALTIDPLTGNLL
+223 QIASTIDPLTSDLL

-247 SNFKKFKKYFSCK
+247 SNFKKFKKHFSCK
-260 QESDIL
+260 QETDIL

-280 GEYEKSNFFLNISN
+280 GEYKKSNFFLNISN

-309 DYFVNSNFDLAKK
+309 NYFVNSNFDSAKK
-322 VLEKFDEKD
+322 VLEKFDEED
-331 EIYNWYKIKKKTQ
+331 EIYNWYKIKKKAQ
-344 IIAKQQN
+344 IIAKQKN
-351 ENQSLKFVEKKF
+351 KNLSLKFVEKKL

-369 STRIIFDMANIYK
+369 STRIIFDMANMYK

-395 IVLSQIDENSE
+395 IVLSQIEENSE
-406 AYADILYRRGS
+406 AYADILYRRGG

-434 SLEIIPKD
+434 SLEIIPED

-452 WLERNYKIKEA
+452 WLERDYKIQEA

-471 EQKKNDPY
+471 EQKKSDPY
-479 IIDSIGWGYHLNG
+479 IIDSIGWGYYLNG

-542 TTEDDMKKSI
+542 TTEDDMKKNI
-552 LKKLLKGPKET
+552 LKKLLKGPKKT

>member
-16 LYQSTAYSKSTDN
+16 LYQSTAYSKATDN
-29 NEFNHKYLSNYLSAL
+29 YEFNHKYLSSYLSAL
-44 LSYDKHNNEL
+44 LSYDNQNNDL
-54 ALEYFNSSKN
+54 ALKYFNSSKN
-64 LLNKHDKFLKKY
+64 LLNEHDQFLKKY

-81 SDGQISKAI
+81 ADGQISKAI
-90 KHIQYSK
+90 KYIQYSK
-97 NKNNSSF
+97 NKNNSNF
-104 FEANLLLV
+104 FEVKLLLV
-112 LDSFNKKNFAK
+112 LDSLNKKNFVK
-123 TSKLLTNLKAFQQYD
+123 TSKLLTNLKAFQQND
-138 TYEIIIYETLKSYNK
+138 TYEFIIYETLKSYNK

-162 PNQNFGKLSLITTAF
+162 PNQNLGKISLITTAF

-182 TSNKTNSHFI
+182 NSNKTNSHFI
-192 NLINSAEGDYSRY
+192 NLINSAEGNYSRY

-223 QIALTIDPLTGNLL
+223 QIASTIDPLTSDLL

-247 SNFKKFKKYFSCK
+247 SNFKKFKKHFSCK
-260 QESDIL
+260 QEADIL

-280 GEYEKSNFFLNISN
+280 GEYKKSNFFLNISN

-309 DYFVNSNFDLAKK
+309 NYFVNSNFDLAKK
-322 VLEKFDEKD
+322 VLEKFDEED
-331 EIYNWYKIKKKTQ
+331 EIYNWYKIKKKAQ
-344 IIAKQQN
+344 IIAKQKN
-351 ENQSLKFVEKKF
+351 KNLSLKFVEKKL

-369 STRIIFDMANIYK
+369 STRIIFDMANMYK

-395 IVLSQIDENSE
+395 IVLSQIEENSE
-406 AYADILYRRGS
+406 AYADILYRRGG

-434 SLEIIPKD
+434 SLEIIPED

-452 WLERNYKIKEA
+452 WLERNYKIQEA

-471 EQKKNDPY
+471 EQKKSDPY
-479 IIDSIGWGYHLNG
+479 IIDSIGWGYYLNG

-542 TTEDDMKKSI
+542 TTEDDMKKNI

>member
-16 LYQSTAYSKSTDN
+16 LYQSTAYSKTTDN
-29 NEFNHKYLSNYLSAL
+29 NEFNLKYLSSYLSAL
-44 LSYDKHNNEL
+44 LSYDNQNNDL
-54 ALEYFNSSKN
+54 ALKYFNSSKN
-64 LLNKHDKFLKKY
+64 LLNEHDQFLKKY

-81 SDGQISKAI
+81 ADGQISKAI
-90 KHIQYSK
+90 KYIQYSK
-97 NKNNSSF
+97 NKNNSNF
-104 FEANLLLV
+104 FEVKLLLV
-112 LDSFNKKNFAK
+112 LDSLNKKNFVK
-123 TSKLLTNLKAFQQYD
+123 TSKLLTNLKAFQQND
-138 TYEIIIYETLKSYNK
+138 TYEFIIYETLKSYNK

-162 PNQNFGKLSLITTAF
+162 PNQNLGKISLITTAF

-182 TSNKTNSHFI
+182 NSNKTNSHFI
-192 NLINSAEGDYSRY
+192 NLINSAEGNYSRY

-223 QIALTIDPLTGNLL
+223 QIASTIDPLTSDLL

-247 SNFKKFKKYFSCK
+247 SNFKKFKKHFSCK
-260 QESDIL
+260 QETDIL

-280 GEYEKSNFFLNISN
+280 GEYKKSNFFLNISN

-309 DYFVNSNFDLAKK
+309 NYFVNSNFDLAKK
-322 VLEKFDEKD
+322 VLEKFDEED
-331 EIYNWYKIKKKTQ
+331 EIYNWYKIKKKAQ
-344 IIAKQQN
+344 IIAKQKN
-351 ENQSLKFVEKKF
+351 KNLSLKFVEKKL

-369 STRIIFDMANIYK
+369 STRIIFDMANMYK

-395 IVLSQIDENSE
+395 IVLSQIEENSE
-406 AYADILYRRGS
+406 AYADILYRRGG

-434 SLEIIPKD
+434 SLEIIPED

-452 WLERNYKIKEA
+452 WLERDYKIQEA

-471 EQKKNDPY
+471 EQKKSDPY
-479 IIDSIGWGYHLNG
+479 IIDSIGWGYYLNG

-542 TTEDDMKKSI
+542 TTEDDMKKNI

>member
-16 LYQSTAYSKSTDN
+16 LYQSTASSKTTDN
-29 NEFNHKYLSNYLSAL
+29 NEFNLKYLSSYLSAL
-44 LSYDKHNNEL
+44 LSYDNQNNDL
-54 ALEYFNSSKN
+54 ALKYFNSSKN
-64 LLNKHDKFLKKY
+64 LLNEHDQFLKKY

-81 SDGQISKAI
+81 ADGQISKAI
-90 KHIQYSK
+90 KYIQYSK
-97 NKNNSSF
+97 NKNNSNF
-104 FEANLLLV
+104 FEVKLLLV
-112 LDSFNKKNFAK
+112 LDSLNKKNFVK
-123 TSKLLTNLKAFQQYD
+123 TSKLLTNLKAFQQND
-138 TYEIIIYETLKSYNK
+138 TYEFIIYETLKSYNK

-162 PNQNFGKLSLITTAF
+162 PNQNLGKISLITTAF

-182 TSNKTNSHFI
+182 NSNKTNSHFI
-192 NLINSAEGDYSRY
+192 NLINSAEGNYSRY

-223 QIALTIDPLTGNLL
+223 QIASTIDPLTSDLL

-247 SNFKKFKKYFSCK
+247 SNFKKFKKHFSCK
-260 QESDIL
+260 QEADIL

-280 GEYEKSNFFLNISN
+280 GEYKKSNFFLNISN

-309 DYFVNSNFDLAKK
+309 NYFVNSNFDLAKK
-322 VLEKFDEKD
+322 VLEKFDEED
-331 EIYNWYKIKKKTQ
+331 EIYNWYKIKKKAQ
-344 IIAKQQN
+344 IIAKQKN
-351 ENQSLKFVEKKF
+351 KNLSLKFVEKKL

-369 STRIIFDMANIYK
+369 STRIIFDMANMYK

-395 IVLSQIDENSE
+395 IVLSQIEENSE
-406 AYADILYRRGS
+406 AYADILYRRGG

-434 SLEIIPKD
+434 SLEIIPED

-452 WLERNYKIKEA
+452 WLERNYKIQEA

-471 EQKKNDPY
+471 EQKKSDPY
-479 IIDSIGWGYHLNG
+479 IIDSIGWGYYLNG

-542 TTEDDMKKSI
+542 TTEDDIKKSI

>member
-16 LYQSTAYSKSTDN
+16 LYQSTASSKTTDN
-29 NEFNHKYLSNYLSAL
+29 NEFNLKYLSSYLSAL
-44 LSYDKHNNEL
+44 LSYDNQNNDL
-54 ALEYFNSSKN
+54 ALKYFNSSKN
-64 LLNKHDKFLKKY
+64 LLNEHDQFLKKY

-81 SDGQISKAI
+81 ADGQISKAI
-90 KHIQYSK
+90 KYIQYSK
-97 NKNNSSF
+97 NKNNSNF
-104 FEANLLLV
+104 FEVKLLLV
-112 LDSFNKKNFAK
+112 LDSLNKKNFVK
-123 TSKLLTNLKAFQQYD
+123 TSKLLTNLKAFQQND
-138 TYEIIIYETLKSYNK
+138 TYEFIIYETLKSYNK

-162 PNQNFGKLSLITTAF
+162 PNQNLGKISLITTAF

-182 TSNKTNSHFI
+182 NSNKTNSHFI

-205 LFFYLTK
+205 LFFYLAK

-223 QIALTIDPLTGNLL
+223 QISSTIDPLTSDLL

-247 SNFKKFKKYFSCK
+247 SNFKKFKKHFSCK
-260 QESDIL
+260 QEADIL

-280 GEYEKSNFFLNISN
+280 GEYKKSNFFLNISN

-309 DYFVNSNFDLAKK
+309 NYFVNSNFDLAKK
-322 VLEKFDEKD
+322 VLEKFDEED
-331 EIYNWYKIKKKTQ
+331 EIYNWYKIKKKAQ
-344 IIAKQQN
+344 IIAKQKN
-351 ENQSLKFVEKKF
+351 KNLSLKFVEKKL

-369 STRIIFDMANIYK
+369 STRIIFDMANMYK

-395 IVLSQIDENSE
+395 IVLSQIEENSV
-406 AYADILYRRGS
+406 AYADILYRRGG

-434 SLEIIPKD
+434 SLEIIPED

-452 WLERNYKIKEA
+452 WLERNYKIQEA

-471 EQKKNDPY
+471 EQKKSDPY
-479 IIDSIGWGYHLNG
+479 IIDSIGWGYYLNG

-530 ARYFWESVLNFK
+530 ARYFWESILNFK